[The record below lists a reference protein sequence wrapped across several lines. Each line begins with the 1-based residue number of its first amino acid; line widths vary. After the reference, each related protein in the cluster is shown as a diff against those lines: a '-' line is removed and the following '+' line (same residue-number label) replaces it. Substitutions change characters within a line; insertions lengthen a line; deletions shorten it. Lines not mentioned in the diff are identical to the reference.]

1 MTVHVEWAN
10 AANDRDVYVLD
21 ATGAIVSQS
30 AAYGDAD
37 EDAVLVDPPPGTY
50 TAVVVNDDQ
59 VDRRLDDWRGEVLFA
74 SPNPTTYAPRRAG
87 TFRCE
92 TPSGT
97 RAERAA
103 RHEGGGDAE
112 SDDTQPSGGID
123 VLPPSLEGEHV
134 NTDRQQHR
142 CTGNAARM
150 QKARP
155 RHVHVVLLMEGGEA
169 AGGVVGR
176 SPTSRAA
183 GAKDAGEFPVHQ
195 TSIVAGCVYSQ
206 GGRHRRPHG
215 G

>member
-1 MTVHVEWAN
+1 MHVEWAN
-10 AANDRDVYVLD
+10 AANDRDVSVLD

-112 SDDTQPSGGID
+112 SDDTQP
-123 VLPPSLEGEHV
+123 VW
-134 NTDRQQHR
+134 
-142 CTGNAARM
+142 
-150 QKARP
+150 
-155 RHVHVVLLMEGGEA
+155 
-169 AGGVVGR
+169 
-176 SPTSRAA
+176 
-183 GAKDAGEFPVHQ
+183 
-195 TSIVAGCVYSQ
+195 
-206 GGRHRRPHG
+206 RHRRPPAVPGGRTRKHRPPAASLHWQRRSHAEGASSPCACRAPHG
-215 G
+215 GRRSGRRSCRSLPHQSRGGC